1 MELWE
6 DDESLSLGSPF
17 KNSYLGSFHLL
28 PSLAKESPA
37 RKDTKL
43 PKVHFQSC
51 PLTPDPHSKAVI
63 AALKSLQEKMHRV
76 GLEKVQAEQNARQNS
91 LGTEKYRSSL
101 GLERISTTEQ
111 ASTTNQAVI
120 AALKSLQEKMR
131 RLELEKV
138 QAEQN
143 MKQISQAAQRY
154 RSSGDPEG
162 NSTTEEASAT
172 NQELVCQLQSTE
184 ARCALLEKQL
194 DYMRKMVEMAEQDKR
209 STEEKQASLHREKL
223 KDHADICSK
232 LQKVE
237 KLERECLKFT
247 SSQSEA
253 EKKIELLEQ
262 KLHKEEQ
269 ERKLVQEKTAEL
281 QREVEEDLLLC
292 SSAPAGG
299 QQRKKTKAVRKTAT
313 VRSVSLGSPCVSRAK
328 QLPFVAG
335 MSTSPSHSVHANIQS
350 VLHMMKHRGP
360 QPWGRSHAHLRP
372 VAKLSPRACGTLSS
386 SQGIPALGSLGDLL
400 LELQEELEEM
410 SLEHQE
416 LMKQIEETRKCE
428 LREDLE
434 RELDCLVQR
443 MEEKGAQ
450 ISQLRKHQ
458 LAVERLKQRAQMPK
472 SRTARINSGTGSK
485 RRSMRPLLSSP
496 ESNRSPSKPPSQGNQ
511 SSVRGP
517 KGVQRLKTNLDI
529 EAVQWEV

>member
-1 MELWE
+1 
-6 DDESLSLGSPF
+6 
-17 KNSYLGSFHLL
+17 
-28 PSLAKESPA
+28 
-37 RKDTKL
+37 
-43 PKVHFQSC
+43 
-51 PLTPDPHSKAVI
+51 
-63 AALKSLQEKMHRV
+63 MHRV

-111 ASTTNQAVI
+111 ASTTNQAAVI

-172 NQELVCQLQSTE
+172 NQGDPTSVLKLQSTE

-209 STEEKQASLHREKL
+209 STEEKQVLFVCRGPQVCFTLSTREKL